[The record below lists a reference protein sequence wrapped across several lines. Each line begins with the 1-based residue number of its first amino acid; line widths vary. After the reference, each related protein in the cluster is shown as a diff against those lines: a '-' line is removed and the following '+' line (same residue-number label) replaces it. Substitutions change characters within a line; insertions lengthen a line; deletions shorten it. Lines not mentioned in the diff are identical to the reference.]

1 MVQLWPFSAI
11 YRAYFGTMK
20 FKERFAFCLCFFT
33 LLLPFLWMRWKLSDQ
48 RYPLQLSVSDTQAL
62 VDGMDFNRIDHT
74 HRHQR
79 SNDIELRS
87 PSEGT
92 DFKDQKGNA
101 LVNRDTWNK
110 EGNNVDARDDVNQKD
125 DTDYEY
131 DDPWLLWRGMVKSRQ
146 ITSPTDKE
154 SVDIILDAM
163 MYKPI
168 IAAGVGYKGT
178 QLKATLILEG
188 KQRVVFK
195 PMRYTRD
202 YIVEGTPYSGFD
214 RHNGEIAAFHLDR
227 ILGFYRAPPVVGRKV
242 NLEEEV
248 EPIGEKRL
256 MDTFFKEGGNTCFYG
271 VCYYCKKAEAAC
283 ANGTIMEGSVTLWLP
298 PGWHLRNWRHPWQ
311 RTYRD
316 GIKAMWEIDNNYCK
330 KKVLKTPPYDSGPRL
345 LDIMDTAMFD
355 FLIGNADR
363 HHYETFKD
371 EGDEGMLLHLD
382 NAKSF
387 GNPHHD
393 EMSIL
398 APIYQCCRIR
408 QSTWHRFRSVKNQK
422 MSLSEILRKSAKD
435 DPLAPV
441 LSDLQFKAIDRRLKI
456 AIDTVEKCIKQ
467 YGESAVLI
475 SDETL

>member
-1 MVQLWPFSAI
+1 
-11 YRAYFGTMK
+11 
-20 FKERFAFCLCFFT
+20 
-33 LLLPFLWMRWKLSDQ
+33 MRWNLSESKH
-48 RYPLQLSVSDTQAL
+48 PLILSVDDSQSL
-62 VDGMDFNRIDHT
+62 LDGMDFNRIDHV

-79 SNDIELRS
+79 SHGVEPHSRLDRADLREDRKANS
-87 PSEGT
+87 SLKE
-92 DFKDQKGNA
+92 
-101 LVNRDTWNK
+101 DTWNK
-110 EGNNVDARDDVNQKD
+110 GTYNVGAGNEIRQKD
-125 DTDYEY
+125 SHDTDYEY
-131 DDPWLLWRGMVKSRQ
+131 DDPWTLWKEMVKSRQ
-146 ITSPTDKE
+146 ITSPIDND
-154 SVDIILDAM
+154 SVNTILEAL

-195 PMRYTRD
+195 PMRYSRD
-202 YIVEGTPYSGFD
+202 YVVEGNPYSGFD

-227 ILGFYRAPPVVGRKV
+227 ILGFYRAPPVVGRKI

-271 VCYYCKKAEAAC
+271 VCHYCKKAEAAC

-311 RTYRD
+311 RTYRED
-316 GIKAMWEIDNNYCK
+316 KRATWEIDNNYCK
-330 KKVLKTPPYDSGPRL
+330 TKVTKTPPYDSGPRL

-363 HHYETFKD
+363 HHYETVKD
-371 EGDEGMLLHLD
+371 EGDKGMLLHLD

-393 EMSIL
+393 EISIL

-408 QSTWHRFRSVKNQK
+408 RSTWNRFRSISKQK
-422 MSLSEILRKSAKD
+422 TPLSEILRKSTKD
-435 DPLAPV
+435 DPVAPV
-441 LSDLQFKAIDRRLKI
+441 LSDLQFKAIDRRLRI
-456 AIDTVEKCIKQ
+456 AMNTLQRCIEE

-475 SDETL
+475 SDEALS